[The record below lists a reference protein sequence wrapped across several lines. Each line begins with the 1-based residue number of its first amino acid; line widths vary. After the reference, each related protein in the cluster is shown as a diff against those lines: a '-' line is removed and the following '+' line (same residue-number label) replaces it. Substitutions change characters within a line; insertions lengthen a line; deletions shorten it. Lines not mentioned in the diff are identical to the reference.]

1 MEIARRS
8 STTGRCRAL
17 ILGLEDLS
25 MQLVP
30 QVQWQPK
37 EWLQLTLA
45 VYVPFQG
52 LDAETV
58 SAGDATYGQ
67 FTLSPFQT
75 RVLFQAR
82 AFF

>member
-1 MEIARRS
+1 
-8 STTGRCRAL
+8 
-17 ILGLEDLS
+17 
-25 MQLVP
+25 MQLVG
-30 QVQWQPK
+30 QVQWMPK

-45 VYVPFQG
+45 VYVPFKG
-52 LDAETV
+52 LDSETV